1 MISPIDIIQTV
12 AILALMVLPGFLLG
26 KLRLADGAFATGLSN
41 FVLYVAQS
49 CMFLRAFLSTPMTTV
64 VLRGMVIVFV
74 MSILIHIIFT
84 AIALLFYRKA
94 PDHMQRIL
102 RFSTIFTNAGY
113 MSISMFEILFPTHP
127 EATVYASVY
136 LIFFNMYMWSLGIYL
151 HTKDRTYIRPKHIFL
166 NPPVIAAV
174 LGLVLFFVHAGS
186 WIDANPVTSLLGQAV
201 SILASTVCPLSMVVV
216 GTRLG
221 MMSFRGFFRDRY
233 LYYYLF
239 IRMLLCPVLVFLLLK
254 LFGVIFGSL
263 LYTEEI
269 SLLTTVLLLCASTPA
284 ATSVSMFAEKFG
296 SDTEYAGKLVSV
308 STIFSVVTIP
318 LVSLLLYLV

>member
-1 MISPIDIIQTV
+1 MISPFDIIQTV

-26 KLRLADGAFATGLSN
+26 KFKMVDGAFATGLSN
-41 FVLYVAQS
+41 FVLYAAQS
-49 CMFLRAFLSTPMTTV
+49 CMFLRAFLSTPMTPV
-64 VLRGMVIVFV
+64 VIRGMGIVFV
-74 MSILIHIIFT
+74 LSVCIH
-84 AIALLFYRKA
+84 LLFTGIAFLCYRKA

-113 MSISMFEILFPTHP
+113 MSISMFELLFPSNP

-151 HTKDRTYIRPKHIFL
+151 HTKDRTYIRPKNIFL

-174 LGLVLFFVHAGS
+174 LGLFLFFVRAGS
-186 WIDANPVTSLLGQAV
+186 WIDSNPVTSLLGKAV
-201 SILASTVCPLSMVVV
+201 SIIGSTVCPLSMVVV

-239 IRMLLCPVLVFLLLK
+239 IRLLLSPALVFLLLK
-254 LFGVIFGSL
+254 GFGLIFSGIL
-263 LYTEEI
+263 EADEI
-269 SLLTTVLLLCASTPA
+269 SLLTTVLLICASTPA
-284 ATSVSMFAEKFG
+284 ATSVSMLAEKFG
-296 SDTEYAGKLVSV
+296 TDTAYAGKLVSV
-308 STIFSVVTIP
+308 STILSVVTIP
-318 LVSLLLYLV
+318 VVSLLLYLI